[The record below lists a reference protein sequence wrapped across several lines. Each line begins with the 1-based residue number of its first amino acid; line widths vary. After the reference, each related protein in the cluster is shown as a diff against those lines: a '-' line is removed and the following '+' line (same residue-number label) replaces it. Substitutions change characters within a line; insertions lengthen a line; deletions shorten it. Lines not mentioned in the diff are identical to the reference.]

1 MLKLEK
7 DQMLLSRF
15 SLIRPLGE
23 GAMGQV
29 WLVRDL
35 ELQVNIAIKALNP
48 RFLDD
53 PGRIELLKNE
63 CRNTRNLS
71 HPNIVRVFDFHRD
84 ARGVFIS
91 MEYIDGRDLATYERN
106 FQHHRYAELKTSR

>member
-7 DQMLLSRF
+7 DQILLSRF

-35 ELQVNIAIKALNP
+35 ELQVDIAIKALNP
-48 RFLDD
+48 RFLEL

-71 HPNIVRVFDFHRD
+71 HPNIVRVFDFHRSD
-84 ARGVFIS
+84 AQGVFIS
-91 MEYIDGRDLATYERN
+91 MEYIDGRDLT
-106 FQHHRYAELKTSR
+106 TSRSQF